1 MTTQTVEYI
10 RYRIPEA
17 RSAEFL
23 SAYTRASRL
32 LAASPHCVAYELDRC
47 EEDFEHYVLR
57 IVWTSTADH
66 VEGFRTSELFPDFLA
81 EIRPYV
87 GNIDEM
93 RHYKPTTV
101 RGKGSAEPTLYE
113 RAGGAEGLARL
124 VSAFHARAVRDELLG
139 PLVAELP
146 DEYADHVALWLAEM
160 FGGPGPSGQSRMVAW
175 HAGREISAVQWRRW
189 VNLMHDAADEAGLP
203 SSPAFRSAFAGCLEW
218 GAAPPISG

>member
-10 RYRIPEA
+10 RYRIAEA

-23 SAYTRASRL
+23 AAYTRASRL

-47 EEDFEHYVLR
+47 EEDFEHFILR
-57 IVWTSTADH
+57 IVWTSTEDH
-66 VEGFRTSELFPDFLA
+66 VEGFRESELFPDFLA

-87 GNIDEM
+87 GDIDEM

-113 RAGGAEGLARL
+113 RAGGADGVTRL
-124 VSAFHARAVRDELLG
+124 VSAFHALAVRDDLLG

-146 DEYADHVALWLAEM
+146 DAYADHVALWLAEA
-160 FGGPGPSGQSRMVAW
+160 FGGPGPSGHSQMAAW
-175 HAGREISAVQWRRW
+175 HTGKDITEAQRRRW
-189 VNLMHDAADEAGLP
+189 ANLMHDAADAADLP
-203 SSPAFRSAFAGCLEW
+203 PDPGFRSAFAGCVEW
-218 GAAPPISG
+218 AARL